1 LPGHR
6 AFGDRLVS
14 GIVARVSDL
23 VAAQGERKARGEA
36 FEQQSY
42 LEDEALA

>member
-6 AFGDRLVS
+6 AFGDRFVS

-23 VAAQGERKARGEA
+23 VAAQSEFKAQGEA
-36 FEQQSY
+36 FEQQAN
-42 LEDEALA
+42 LGDEALA